1 MEKDLDKILYN
12 TCAIIFLFSFM
23 SLLKQLGVY
32 IVCYIY
38 ITYIYIYIYISNL
51 SISTVVEPSNYSKIY
66 PSVHNP

>member
-23 SLLKQLGVY
+23 SLLKQLGAY

-38 ITYIYIYIYISNL
+38 ITYIYIYIYISYGFIFFGASWGL
-51 SISTVVEPSNYSKIY
+51 I
-66 PSVHNP
+66 